1 MDDCLSV
8 CNLLKAAAS
17 CCERELNDSLSE
29 LEVSHCQAMI
39 LIKIVDAPASMSA
52 LSKEMCCHKSNITQV
67 VSGLES
73 KGLIERETKEDDR
86 RVILLKLTAK
96 GRGLAVSMKKVV
108 CTRATE
114 CMDVFSPDEK
124 KTFAEL
130 LKKYIEKHRA

>member
-17 CCERELNDSLSE
+17 CCERELNDSLAE

-67 VSGLES
+67 VAGLES

-96 GRGLAVSMKKVV
+96 GKTMAVNMKKIV
-108 CTRATE
+108 CGRATE
-114 CMDVFSPDEK
+114 CMNVFTPDEK